1 MRTRYGMMTA
11 LLLWIFFLPHGAV
24 CAEKP
29 LWELGMGLAVLRM
42 PHYPGADES
51 RTYLLPYPYFIYRG
65 DVLKVEKEKISG
77 RLFKTDKFLLE
88 FSLFGRAPVD
98 SSQNAARSGM
108 PDLDPTFEI
117 GPALNITLVDQLQD
131 HYKLSLTLPVRAFFS
146 TNLSRLHHEGWVFSP
161 KLVFEKN
168 DLIPDTGLNLG
179 ISAGPIFADSS
190 YNGYYH
196 SVDPAYAT
204 AARPQ
209 YSAGGGYSG
218 STLTISLNKGFEKLI
233 VTAFVNADFFQG
245 TINESSP
252 LIRRNTS
259 VMCGLAVSWIFLT
272 SAKRVP
278 AGR

>member
-11 LLLWIFFLPHGAV
+11 LLLLFFVLPNCAV

-29 LWELGMGLAVLRM
+29 LWELGVGLAVIQM
-42 PHYPGADES
+42 PDYPGADES
-51 RTYLLPYPYFIYRG
+51 RTYVLPYPYFIYRG
-65 DVLKVEKEKISG
+65 DILKIEKESISG
-77 RLFKTDKFLLE
+77 RLFKTDKLLLE

-98 SSQNAARSGM
+98 SSRNAARSGM

-117 GPALNITLVDQLQD
+117 GPSLNITLVDQPQD
-131 HYKLSLTLPVRAFFS
+131 HYKLNLTMPVRAFFS
-146 TNLSRLHHEGWVFSP
+146 TNLSSLHHEGWVFSP

-168 DLIPDTGLNLG
+168 DLIPGTGLNLG
-179 ISAGPIFADSS
+179 ISAGPLFADSS
-190 YNGYYH
+190 YNGYYY

-204 AARPQ
+204 TARPQ
-209 YSAGGGYSG
+209 YSTGGGYSG

-233 VTAFVNADFFQG
+233 VNAFVSADFLQG
-245 TINESSP
+245 TINGSSP

-272 SAKRVP
+272 SAKLVP